1 MGIFFKI
8 IEKDKLDKLKKS
20 DIISVLVE
28 ILKDAE
34 LRGVK
39 IYNEEKCNR
48 RKDDNSI

>member
-1 MGIFFKI
+1 MGIFLKI

-39 IYNEEKCNR
+39 IYNEEN
-48 RKDDNSI
+48 DDSI